1 MLGRCADQSE
11 VGEPSKNIYP
21 YTLARY
27 TRAVYI
33 VDIKQGDRD
42 MKLKTANKEIRQV
55 LTEDGVVVDVAPV
68 GTWQCAGE
76 WAESLIKM
84 NADTETSW
92 YYEGA
97 SEDGNIKTY
106 IVSGDAYRYEMKT
119 I

>member
-1 MLGRCADQSE
+1 M
-11 VGEPSKNIYP
+11 
-21 YTLARY
+21 
-27 TRAVYI
+27 YI
-33 VDIKQGDRD
+33 TYIKQGDRD

-92 YYEGA
+92 YYEGS
-97 SEDGNIKTY
+97 SENGNIKTY

>member
-1 MLGRCADQSE
+1 MYILR
-11 VGEPSKNIYP
+11 
-21 YTLARY
+21 
-27 TRAVYI
+27 VYI
-33 VDIKQGDRD
+33 IYIKQGDRD
-42 MKLKTANKEIRQV
+42 MKLKTVNKEIRQV

-92 YYEGA
+92 YYEGS
-97 SEDGNIKTY
+97 SENGNIKTY